1 LFNQNKEEEMRRLV
15 PMLMCMLFLTTATFA
30 TASAK
35 DVYVTKN
42 GKKYHTETCRWVK
55 GRETIKMAEEEAI
68 KKGLTPCGKCMTEGE
83 KK

>member
-1 LFNQNKEEEMRRLV
+1 MRKLLPV
-15 PMLMCMLFLTTATFA
+15 LMCMLFLTTATFA

-55 GRETIKMAEEEAI
+55 NRETTKLSEENAV
-68 KKGLTPCGKCMTEGE
+68 KKGYKPCGKCMKKEE

>member
-1 LFNQNKEEEMRRLV
+1 
-15 PMLMCMLFLTTATFA
+15 MLMCVLFLTTATFA

-55 GRETIKMAEEEAI
+55 GRETVKMTEEEAI
-68 KKGLTPCGKCMTEGE
+68 KKGLKPCGKCMTEVE